1 MMSEF
6 LLILGSYL
14 VGSLNFAIILSRLF
28 KKGDIRAHDHAGASG
43 AFRQYGAGIGI
54 GVLALDIL
62 KGVAVGLACR
72 WLFPDTNIWPVALA
86 GFALIAGHDW
96 PLFFLFEGGGGLAP
110 GFGFVLVLLPLEGA
124 LLAAAT
130 VLLTL
135 IFWRS
140 PLAKLRLDRPIPT
153 ATLIMIP
160 IFFVALWIRFGFLW
174 YGAMILMMGVT
185 IGFRRIFTTWARAK
199 KLPSSESKGGT

>member
-1 MMSEF
+1 MREF

-28 KKGDIRAHDHAGASG
+28 KNTDIRAHDHAGASG
-43 AFRQYGAGIGI
+43 AFRQYGPGVGV
-54 GVLALDIL
+54 GVLVLDIL
-62 KGVAVGLACR
+62 KGVVAGLACR
-72 WLFPDTNIWPVALA
+72 WLFPDTNMWAVALT

-96 PLFFLFEGGGGLAP
+96 PIFFGFEGGGGLAP
-110 GFGFVLVLLPLEGA
+110 GFGFVLVLLPLESA
-124 LLAAAT
+124 LLAAVT
-130 VLLTL
+130 VILTL

-140 PLAKLRLDRPIPT
+140 PLARLRLDRPIPT

-174 YGAMILMMGVT
+174 YGAMILMMGLT

-199 KLPSSESKGGT
+199 KLPSSESKGGA

>member
-1 MMSEF
+1 MREF

-28 KKGDIRAHDHAGASG
+28 KNADIRTHDHAGASG
-43 AFRQYGAGIGI
+43 AFRQYGPGIGI
-54 GVLALDIL
+54 GVLVLDIG
-62 KGVAVGLACR
+62 KGIMVGLACR
-72 WLFPDTNIWPVALA
+72 WLFPDTNIWTVALA

-96 PLFFLFEGGGGLAP
+96 PIFFRFEGGGGLAP
-110 GFGFVLVLLPLEGA
+110 GFGFILVLLPVESA
-124 LLAAAT
+124 LLAA
-130 VLLTL
+130 VILTL

-140 PLAKLRLDRPIPT
+140 PLARLRLDRPIPT

-174 YGAMILMMGVT
+174 YGAMILMMGST

-199 KLPSSESKGGT
+199 RNP